1 MAQRV
6 FFLNTLKDGVDT
18 AEYEE
23 WIRRRDY
30 PVARAQPAILSYVVA
45 RLEGHVIDGAELP
58 CQYLETIEVTSI
70 DEYRAGLD
78 GPGACRAARRVAR
91 VRRRVGRR
99 VRRGDRRLSA
109 VKIPPSERREQ
120 AGDSHRA

>member
-1 MAQRV
+1 MAERV
-6 FFLNTLKDGVDT
+6 FFLNTLKDGVDV
-18 AEYEE
+18 AAYED

-78 GPGACRAARRVAR
+78 APELAALLDEWREF
-91 VRRRVGRR
+91 VGRS
-99 VRRGDRRLSA
+99 VA
-109 VKIPPSERREQ
+109 VYGEVIE
-120 AGDSHRA
+120 G

>member
-1 MAQRV
+1 VAQRV

-18 AEYEE
+18 AAYEE

-45 RLEGHVIDGAELP
+45 RLEGHV
-58 CQYLETIEVTSI
+58 V

-78 GPGACRAARRVAR
+78 GPELAALLDEWREYVGESVA
-91 VRRRVGRR
+91 VYGEVIDG
-99 VRRGDRRLSA
+99 
-109 VKIPPSERREQ
+109 
-120 AGDSHRA
+120 

>member
-6 FFLNTLKDGVDT
+6 FFLNTLKDGVDV
-18 AEYEE
+18 AAYED
-23 WIRRRDY
+23 WIRQRDY

-45 RLEGHVIDGAELP
+45 RLEGHVNDGAELP

-78 GPGACRAARRVAR
+78 APELAALLDEWREFVGESVA
-91 VRRRVGRR
+91 VYGEVIEG
-99 VRRGDRRLSA
+99 
-109 VKIPPSERREQ
+109 
-120 AGDSHRA
+120 